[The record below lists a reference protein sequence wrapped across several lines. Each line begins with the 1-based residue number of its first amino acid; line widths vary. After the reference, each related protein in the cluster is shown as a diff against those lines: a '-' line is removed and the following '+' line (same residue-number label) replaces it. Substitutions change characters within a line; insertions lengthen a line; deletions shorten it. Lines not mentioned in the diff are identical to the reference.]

1 MTGNTEELTGLEF
14 LQMLV
19 LSQRSG
25 SVALSTA
32 EGSLLVRLDGATFT
46 VQSKLGRA
54 PALTQSDLAFRVALH
69 PPAAGI
75 QLPSRFPGSVLPV
88 LRAAPCTTIMTPL
101 YPRLTD
107 IRVLLNHLTTVGF
120 CGMVTLQTGVVQA
133 LILVYEGR
141 LAAAFYE
148 EDGQVKER
156 TEALRALRARYLRDP
171 QAELWLET
179 LEPLIVQCLLGFI
192 LQKPF
197 SQASEAPGSLR
208 CAAEGYTYL
217 QRGEPLFQVVAT
229 YRGVAAQFAAVSNF
243 PELHFPDE
251 PPGWEHRHFV
261 LTLRGKDALNPITD
275 IAMQFKRDFGNSGR
289 QILEKLEFGLTAE
302 GVADY
307 LGIELAELR
316 SWLERFE
323 KEGLVRSLPN

>member
-1 MTGNTEELTGLEF
+1 MTGNTGELTGLEF
-14 LQMLV
+14 LQL
-19 LSQRSG
+19 LALAQRSG
-25 SVALSTA
+25 SVVLSSG
-32 EGSLLVRLDGATFT
+32 EGSLLVRLDGATFQ

-54 PALTQSDLAFRVALH
+54 PALSQAELGFRVVTH
-69 PPAAGI
+69 PPAAMVH
-75 QLPSRFPGSVLPV
+75 LPSRFPGSVLPV
-88 LRAAPCTTIMTPL
+88 LRAAPCATVMTPIR
-101 YPRLTD
+101 PKLTD
-107 IRVLLNHLTTVGF
+107 LRLLLSYLAATGF
-120 CGMVTLQTGVVQA
+120 CGMVTLQTGLVQA
-133 LILVYEGR
+133 LVLVVEGK

-156 TEALRALRARYLRDP
+156 TEALRALRARYLSDP
-171 QAELWLET
+171 QAELWLEA
-179 LEPLIVQCLLGFI
+179 LEPLIVQCLLGFV
-192 LQKPF
+192 LQKPLAQT
-197 SQASEAPGSLR
+197 SQAANGLR
-208 CAAEGYTYL
+208 CDAAGYAYV
-217 QRGEPLFQVVAT
+217 QRGEPIVQVAAT

-275 IAMQFKRDFGNSGR
+275 IAMQFKRDFGSSGK

-316 SWLERFE
+316 AWLDRFE
-323 KEGLVRSLPN
+323 KEGLVRALPN